1 MTNVS
6 SFRVKNCPLANNYIW
21 LFVHASNGK
30 LNANHSFLYFL
41 LKATGSFCQ
50 QEDMKLKFLNKPVC
64 EIQTVAFYVKQLYI
78 FRLAII
84 QVIEWRIPTHKLKL
98 LLFLLFFFS
107 PTFLV

>member
-1 MTNVS
+1 MTSVS

-30 LNANHSFLYFL
+30 LNANHSFLCFL

-84 QVIEWRIPTHKLKL
+84 RVIEWSIPSH
-98 LLFLLFFFS
+98 
-107 PTFLV
+107 

>member
-1 MTNVS
+1 MNYLGYMTSVS

-21 LFVHASNGK
+21 LFVHASKGK
-30 LNANHSFLYFL
+30 LNANHIFLCFL

-78 FRLAII
+78 FRLTII
-84 QVIEWRIPTHKLKL
+84 QVIEWSIPTH
-98 LLFLLFFFS
+98 
-107 PTFLV
+107 